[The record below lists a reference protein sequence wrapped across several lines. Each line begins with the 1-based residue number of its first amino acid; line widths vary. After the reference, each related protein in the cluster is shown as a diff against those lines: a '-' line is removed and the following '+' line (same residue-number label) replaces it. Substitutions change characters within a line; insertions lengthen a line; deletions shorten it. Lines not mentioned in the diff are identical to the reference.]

1 MARPCFCAW
10 LAVGA
15 SSLVAP
21 ARRLAPSRGAGLVA
35 RAGDPLV
42 EGLSDTESGGPLG
55 VFLSKSNPLYSSVP
69 SSAAP
74 SLIGCSSLAVRGKVI
89 IEAGVC
95 FGGDVEVVNA
105 GANSATLPAGTY
117 INRVVRL
124 PDGVAPAPSLCP
136 LRY

>member
-1 MARPCFCAW
+1 M
-10 LAVGA
+10 
-15 SSLVAP
+15 
-21 ARRLAPSRGAGLVA
+21 
-35 RAGDPLV
+35 
-42 EGLSDTESGGPLG
+42 
-55 VFLSKSNPLYSSVP
+55 
-69 SSAAP
+69 
-74 SLIGCSSLAVRGKVI
+74 RGKVI

>member
-1 MARPCFCAW
+1 MP
-10 LAVGA
+10 VV
-15 SSLVAP
+15 VAINHF
-21 ARRLAPSRGAGLVA
+21 VH
-35 RAGDPLV
+35 
-42 EGLSDTESGGPLG
+42 DTEAALRT
-55 VFLSKSNPLYSSVP
+55 LVP
-69 SSAAP
+69 GAAP
-74 SLIGCSSLAVRGKVI
+74 SLIGCSSLVVRGKVI